1 MTSFQG
7 TLFDGLQATR
17 VPVSIEAA
25 GGEITIIDA
34 TGASRRLR
42 QDDIAPDSRIPD
54 VPRRLRLSG
63 GELIETDDDAAVEAV
78 WPARDTIGRAA
89 FMLESRGWAA
99 WVGLGV
105 TAVVIWI
112 IVADLLPLA
121 AGPASSLI
129 SPQVERV
136 IGEHTLAT
144 LDRVGFKPSALSE
157 PEQASLRTKFDAF
170 VADEPDVRQYA
181 LRFRKIGVANALA
194 LPGGIIVVSDEM
206 VHAVQTDDEFLAVVA
221 HEIGHVRQRH
231 AMRMVLQDSG
241 LAVVMTVLA
250 GDAVGTTI
258 LVAAIPSLL
267 LRSRYSRQ
275 FESEADDYAFAM
287 LKRHGRSPQAF
298 ADMLRRLQSQER
310 VRQQPGALG
319 PYLNSHPATEERI
332 RRAEDQR

>member
-121 AGPASSLI
+121 AGPASRLI

-194 LPGGIIVVSDEM
+194 LPGGIIVVSD
-206 VHAVQTDDEFLAVVA
+206 
-221 HEIGHVRQRH
+221 EIGHVRQRH